1 MILDFFS
8 ESRQKGLSQC
18 INEVLRQL
26 NFCSLC
32 SPKIIALRIISLLFT
47 IVHCVDTSNI
57 NYYAQQKII
66 GLKQLWFILTLV
78 KIYNFNIK
86 TVTVFL
92 NVEKNVISKSFFY
105 HLNVCIF
112 DKSAVISHNNLNF
125 ENLRCHNRDPVDAI
139 LHQILL
145 NNNRWFH
152 GDSKFY
158 LMKDTVV
165 WSS

>member
-32 SPKIIALRIISLLFT
+32 SPKIIAYNFFALYNRPF
-47 IVHCVDTSNI
+47 CRYSNA
-57 NYYAQQKII
+57 NYYAQQNII

-125 ENLRCHNRDPVDAI
+125 ENLRCHNRDPVVLA

-152 GDSKFY
+152 GNSKFY
-158 LMKDTVV
+158 FMKDTVV